1 MSVPSGHADRSLHA
15 RFKQVSIAF
24 FCHPVCAREMA
35 VVDKPRTLRFLLRV
49 KPEDHSDGFAPV
61 GSLSLRVEQ
70 AKITRQMLLI
80 VRSDA
85 VQFGRSIL
93 NGGIVTTFLVV
104 FCTINVAILTAVP
117 GLFGDGKSASR
128 RRRPSIAKAV

>member
-35 VVDKPRTLRFLLRV
+35 VVDKLRTLRFLLRV

-61 GSLSLRVEQ
+61 GPLSLRVEQ
-70 AKITRQMLLI
+70 AEITRQMLLI
-80 VRSDA
+80 VRPTRSSSG
-85 VQFGRSIL
+85 GRSS

-117 GLFGDGKSASR
+117 GLFVDGKSASR